1 MTVSLGHN
9 WVLGGAAL
17 LALAGAWYAYQP
29 DGQVAG
35 RVYIRFVLFVALP
48 LLCLGALALAVIKGL
63 FPDLDERIWAA
74 LIAGGVIAGGW
85 LTTAIFAQLD
95 RAQDKA
101 ERLRDTHKALFAEI
115 RHTLEALYGG
125 GEAEEIVSDI
135 LARMEDDP
143 EFAPFV
149 PREHHDR
156 VYLDILNGINVLPR
170 QTIDPIVAYYSLIS
184 GMQSFAE
191 DMRGPRFQR
200 LEQPRRI
207 AMYRDYALMR
217 VRAYELGTYAL
228 KLIEKYSES
237 EAAADAFIAQSQA
250 RGATAP
256 SSPDADLRDLKQ
268 ERV

>member
-1 MTVSLGHN
+1 MIDWLGHN
-9 WVLGGAAL
+9 WLLMSLVVGGL
-17 LALAGAWYAYQP
+17 LAAWYAYQP
-29 DGQVAG
+29 EGQVAG

-48 LLCLGALALAVIKGL
+48 LMVLALLALAVVDAL
-63 FPDLDERIWAA
+63 FPNLDERIWAA

-115 RHTLEALYGG
+115 RHTLEALYAG

-135 LARMEDDP
+135 LERMESDP

-156 VYLDILNGINVLPR
+156 VYLDILSGIDVLPR
-170 QTIDPIVAYYSLIS
+170 QTIDPIVAYYSLVS

-191 DMRGPRFQR
+191 DMRGARFQE

-207 AMYRDYALMR
+207 AMYRDYGAMR

-237 EAAADAFIAQSQA
+237 EAAADAFIKASQT
-250 RGATAP
+250 RGVPAIST
-256 SSPDADLRDLKQ
+256 PDAGHRDPKQ
-268 ERV
+268 ERG